1 MHMHAKYQVAIFNI
15 AKVRAMLKFSDG
27 RTDRL
32 TDNSKTICHPTGGIK
47 NCILNLFI
55 GVIGVSTVLE

>member
-27 RTDRL
+27 RTDRQADGQL
-32 TDNSKTICHPTGGIK
+32 K
-47 NCILNLFI
+47 NYMPPYRGHKKLY
-55 GVIGVSTVLE
+55 S